1 MVRRAEPFIPY
12 NQADDLS
19 VSNLQKG
26 EEDPGNLFSFNIDD
40 KSEKTLNTQVEQ
52 EQEEFYKSRDRQQK
66 EEAFLNTLNRT
77 LNKQDENPRNL
88 SELNESMESYR
99 SKGGTRRRRKK
110 RNTDL
115 DDLEALEQEDVKLS
129 DNKYRSKDWSRFE

>member
-40 KSEKTLNTQVEQ
+40 KSENTLNTQVEQ

-77 LNKQDENPRNL
+77 LNK
-88 SELNESMESYR
+88 
-99 SKGGTRRRRKK
+99 
-110 RNTDL
+110 
-115 DDLEALEQEDVKLS
+115 
-129 DNKYRSKDWSRFE
+129 